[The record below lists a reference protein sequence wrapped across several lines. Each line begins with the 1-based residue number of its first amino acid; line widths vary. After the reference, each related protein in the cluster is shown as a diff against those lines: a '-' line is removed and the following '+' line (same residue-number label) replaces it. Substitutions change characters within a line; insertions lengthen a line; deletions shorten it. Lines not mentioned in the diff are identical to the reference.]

1 MNRRSLEEISSGNI
15 FNIVSNDAKAIE
27 DLGVSVVFFS
37 FHFLDIAISLTIIW
51 KLVAWQAL
59 LGACFMLVV
68 AVYGSLSARKTAIWR
83 RHASKLIDNRLE
95 VMKEIVAGI
104 RAVKMYAWEWNFRAL
119 VATMR
124 RYIHIL
130 STTCMRYR
138 KPSVLRTTQDYE
150 LSQVTTATKVY
161 IKEITNNRCGGREP
175 LKCLLKF
182 QVGM

>member
-27 DLGVSVVFFS
+27 DLSVSVVFFS
-37 FHFLDIAISLTIIW
+37 FHFLDITISLTIIW

-59 LGACFMLVV
+59 LGPFFILVV

-83 RHASKLIDNRLE
+83 RHASQLIHNRLE
-95 VMKEIVAGI
+95 VMKEIVTGI

-124 RYIHIL
+124 RYIHFL
-130 STTCMRYR
+130 SITCMRYR
-138 KPSVLRTTQDYE
+138 KPSVPRKTRHNE
-150 LSQVTTATKVY
+150 LSQVATATK
-161 IKEITNNRCGGREP
+161 IISSCRSNFT
-175 LKCLLKF
+175 
-182 QVGM
+182 